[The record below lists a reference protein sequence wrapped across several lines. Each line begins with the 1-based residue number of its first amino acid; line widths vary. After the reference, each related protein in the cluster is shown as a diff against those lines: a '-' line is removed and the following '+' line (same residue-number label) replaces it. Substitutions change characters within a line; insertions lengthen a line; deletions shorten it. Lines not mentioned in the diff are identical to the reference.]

1 MNDIE
6 HFRDDIKKFSHD
18 ETAVIDH
25 LYSVLSATE
34 TILEGALDEM
44 KKRLKEKPQESG
56 MKYVRKSNIIEAIQ
70 WTGKNL
76 KEVIDLIGLHPSAK
90 KWTWKEYEK
99 VVQTDGLKIF
109 REFGY
114 SEFVS
119 IGDWITK
126 NSIGIVYSYGD
137 DYFKETYQSIEE
149 KKSE

>member
-1 MNDIE
+1 
-6 HFRDDIKKFSHD
+6 
-18 ETAVIDH
+18 
-25 LYSVLSATE
+25 
-34 TILEGALDEM
+34 
-44 KKRLKEKPQESG
+44 

-76 KEVIDLIGLHPSAK
+76 KEVIDLIGLHQSAK
-90 KWTWKEYEK
+90 KWTWEEYEE
-99 VVQTDGLKIF
+99 VVKTDGLKIF

-137 DYFKETYQSIEE
+137 DYFKETYQSTQGGN
-149 KKSE
+149 K